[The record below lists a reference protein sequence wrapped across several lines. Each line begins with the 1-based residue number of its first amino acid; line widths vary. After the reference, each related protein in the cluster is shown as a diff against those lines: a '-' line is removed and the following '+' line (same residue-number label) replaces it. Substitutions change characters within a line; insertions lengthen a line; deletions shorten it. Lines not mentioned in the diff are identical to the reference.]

1 MPQLRHSIV
10 GAFLLTS
17 MLAACGPNV
26 RDDGGGG
33 TGVDAG
39 GGAEP
44 DAALAPAGRCQAM
57 DIMFIVD
64 DSGSMEQEQGNLA
77 TNFPM
82 FADVLSS
89 YEVEPG
95 RPLDYRVAVTTTG
108 RTVSYSISSGPITLP
123 MTETGRNGAFVDGA
137 GSTRRWLER
146 SDVNMASMFA
156 QRARVGITG
165 PGFEM
170 ALLMTQMA
178 LRERVTDGTNA
189 GFLRDDALLAVVMIT
204 DENDCSRT
212 DNNWMISPAAD
223 PCTGTG
229 APFVAPAETIAF
241 LDQVKGGRG
250 RWSTAVIAGQTDC
263 TSTFGDAAEATKL
276 IDFVNQV
283 NSGAPAGRQNAVF
296 SSICEGNL
304 APALQQALDTFQA
317 ACENFPP
324 VE

>member
-170 ALLMTQMA
+170 PLLMTQMA

-189 GFLRDDALLAVVMIT
+189 GFLRDDALLGVVMMT
-204 DENDCSRT
+204 DEDDGSSTQSSFTIDATNPNSGPVIDFG
-212 DNNWMISPAAD
+212 PADA
-223 PCTGTG
+223 
-229 APFVAPAETIAF
+229 IQF
-241 LDQVKGGRG
+241 LDTLKGHRS
-250 RWSTAVIAGQTDC
+250 RWAAGVIAGE
-263 TSTFGDAAEATKL
+263 TSCNSSFGNAAEATRLKQ
-276 IDFVNQV
+276 FVQMTNANGTPQ
-283 NSGAPAGRQNAVF
+283 AVF
-296 SSICEGNL
+296 SSICAGNL
-304 APALQQALDTFQA
+304 TQALSDVLAKFQA
-317 ACENFPP
+317 ACGGIIL
-324 VE
+324 